1 MFQFSGFNRTWHH
14 LWAQSLQ
21 LALWQLLTALQ
32 WTRSFQFLPTSYLN
46 SLLSPQYLQL
56 RLLQGDSSCI
66 CRGDALP
73 RYGQWP
79 RSCILTRMD
88 WPLRNFRW
96 DSDNFDCFLF
106 HWNFIARCLS
116 NPPFFWVF
124 QTGVNKLA
132 DLVGVTLGPKG
143 RNVVLESKYG
153 SPRIVND
160 GVTVA
165 KEVSLIWFFQMWV
178 LFWFTIYSDWPI
190 VHIEPAFWL
199 TLKHLYVGPCHGWS
213 IDKRK
218 ILLGL
223 CVCCTCF

>member
-1 MFQFSGFNRTWHH
+1 MFQFSGFNRTWHQ
-14 LWAQSLQ
+14 LWALSLQ
-21 LALWQLLTALQ
+21 LALWLLLTALQ

-66 CRGDALP
+66 CRDDALP

-116 NPPFFWVF
+116 NPPFFEYF
-124 QTGVNKLA
+124 RLALTSLQTLLEWL
-132 DLVGVTLGPKG
+132 LVQRAGMSFLRANMAPQELLTMEWLWPK
-143 RNVVLESKYG
+143 R
-153 SPRIVND
+153 
-160 GVTVA
+160 
-165 KEVSLIWFFQMWV
+165 WV
-178 LFWFTIYSDWPI
+178 LFWFIIYSDWPI
-190 VHIEPAFWL
+190 VHIEPVFWL

-218 ILLGL
+218 FLLGL